1 VQAAGSGE
9 KESAAQPPAAARFQ
23 DVYRAHFRLV
33 WRALARAGVPE
44 ADRMDLT
51 QNVFIIVH
59 RQLPHFN
66 GRSELTTWL
75 WAICRFV
82 ARDYLRSARIRR
94 EVILDERDIA
104 RRIGEGDGMLTRP
117 NTQDLSFLL
126 ESILSR
132 IPEKLRVVF
141 VMFEQDELSGDE
153 IARLLNV
160 PPGTVRSR
168 LRLARELFKR
178 NVKLLEPDDD
188 ASLYEGQLRRTGVP

>member
-1 VQAAGSGE
+1 MQGSGE
-9 KESAAQPPAAARFQ
+9 KESAARPAAAARFQ
-23 DVYRAHFRLV
+23 DVYRTHFRFV
-33 WRALARAGVPE
+33 WRTLAGLGVRE

-59 RQLPHFN
+59 RQLPHFE
-66 GRSELTTWL
+66 GRSELSTWL
-75 WAICRFV
+75 CAICRFV

-94 EVILDERDIA
+94 EVILDGRNIA
-104 RRIGEGDGMLTRP
+104 KRIDDAGNGTLKRFHTH
-117 NTQDLSFLL
+117 DLSFLL
-126 ESILSR
+126 ESILSK
-132 IPEKLRVVF
+132 IPDKLRVVF

-178 NVKLLEPDDD
+178 NVKLLETDDD
-188 ASLYEGQLRRTGVP
+188 ASQCAGPLPRIGVP